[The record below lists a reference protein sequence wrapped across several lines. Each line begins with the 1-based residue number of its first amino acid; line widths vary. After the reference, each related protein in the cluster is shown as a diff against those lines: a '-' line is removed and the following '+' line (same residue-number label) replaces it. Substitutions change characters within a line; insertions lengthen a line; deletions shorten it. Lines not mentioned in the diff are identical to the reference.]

1 MNRLDECGEE
11 GIERAQQWKSLIGLL
26 DAHGCGPMIKVDLS
40 IVRGLAYYTGFVY
53 EAFEATGQGRA
64 LAGGGRYDHLIRKLS
79 GNCDLPAAGFA
90 IGDMTLS
97 DCLES
102 NNLLPRY
109 ITAPDLFLIFGETER
124 DLGVRLSSRLRKAGH
139 STTYSLNHLAF
150 QQFKDA
156 ENQEPAMPLFLGKK
170 KLRMPSQ
177 GKGFGQWF
185 GRDV

>member
-109 ITAPDLFLIFGETER
+109 ITAPDLF
-124 DLGVRLSSRLRKAGH
+124 
-139 STTYSLNHLAF
+139 
-150 QQFKDA
+150 
-156 ENQEPAMPLFLGKK
+156 
-170 KLRMPSQ
+170 
-177 GKGFGQWF
+177 
-185 GRDV
+185 